1 MTVDAEAQVREEA
14 GSDAGGAVREALDAV
29 KTRPM
34 IGNEAIARGAWE
46 AGVRV
51 AAAYPG
57 TPSTEILEYLGA
69 YPDADVK
76 AQWSTNEKIAMDVAI
91 GGSFAGVRA
100 LTAMKH
106 VGLNVASDPLMSQT
120 YIGVNGGLVIVVCD
134 DPGIHSS
141 QNEQDTRLFARFAQ
155 VPVLEPSDA
164 QEALDYTRWA
174 FEISE
179 RFDTPVIVRSTT
191 RLSHTRSPVTTGPR
205 VEHEPLGFNEDPV
218 KNVIIPAHARLAH
231 PRVLERETKLSAYF
245 EDPEFTRWEE
255 GDTAVGVITAST
267 SYAYVKEVLP
277 EAATLKLASSYP
289 LPMDRI
295 REFCGSVERVIVVEE
310 LEPVIETSLH
320 AAGIAAEGK
329 AWFPRVGEFSPEIVR
344 EGFAGAGVLEMAAAQ
359 EPFPVTPTARPPV
372 LCSGCPHTTA
382 YMAVRAVEGR
392 VAGDIGCY
400 TLAAVDPLKAIDTCV
415 SMGSSIG
422 NAVGLYKAG
431 HETRP
436 IIATI
441 GDSTFLHG
449 GIPALIDAVYNEA
462 DITVMILDN
471 HIVAMT
477 GGQDHPGTGKTLRGE
492 ETHRIDFEEMVRAC
506 GVTWVRTV
514 DSYDVASVYQAL
526 REAIEHRG
534 VSVVVSNRPCVLDPV
549 KLKGSPLQVRADG
562 CTACQSC
569 MNLGC
574 PSLGWSDEMLDGFH
588 KVTIDEST
596 CIGCTLCAQICP
608 SDCIRPVA
616 V

>member
-1 MTVDAEAQVREEA
+1 MEFMGQFPAGDVNAEWA
-14 GSDAGGAVREALDAV
+14 
-29 KTRPM
+29 
-34 IGNEAIARGAWE
+34 
-46 AGVRV
+46 
-51 AAAYPG
+51 
-57 TPSTEILEYLGA
+57 
-69 YPDADVK
+69 
-76 AQWSTNEKIAMDVAI
+76 TNEKVAMDVAI
-91 GGSFAGVRA
+91 GGSFAGVRSM
-100 LTAMKH
+100 TAMKH
-106 VGLNVASDPLMSQT
+106 VGLNVASDALMSQA

-141 QNEQDTRLFARFAQ
+141 QNEQDTRMFARFAQ

-164 QEALDYTRWA
+164 QEALDFTRWA

-179 RFDTPVIVRSTT
+179 QFDTPVIVRSTT
-191 RLSHTRSPVTTGPR
+191 RLSHTRSAVTTGAR
-205 VEHEPLGFNEDPV
+205 TDHEPLGFNDDPT
-218 KNVIIPAHARLAH
+218 KNVIIPAHARMAH
-231 PRVLERETKLSAYF
+231 PRVLEREERLAEYF
-245 EDPEFTRWEE
+245 NDPEFTRWEK
-255 GDTAVGVITAST
+255 GDDSVGIVTAGTA
-267 SYAYVKEVLP
+267 YAYVKEVMP
-277 EAATLKLASSYP
+277 DASTLKLASSYP
-289 LPMDRI
+289 LAIERV
-295 REFCGSVERVIVVEE
+295 RAFCESVDRVIVVEE
-310 LEPVIETSLH
+310 LEPVIETALH

-329 AWFPRVGEFSPEIVR
+329 RWFPRVGEFAPEIVR
-344 EGFAGAGVLEMAAAQ
+344 DGFRKAGILKGGEAA
-359 EPFPVTPTARPPV
+359 EPFAVTPTARPPV
-372 LCSGCPHTTA
+372 LCSGCPHITS
-382 YMAVRAVEGR
+382 YMAVRAVNGR

-422 NAVGLYKAG
+422 NAVGFYKAG
-431 HETRP
+431 LETRP

-449 GIPALIDAVYNEA
+449 GIPPLIDAVYNEA
-462 DITVMILDN
+462 NITVMILDN

-506 GVTWVRTV
+506 GVEWVRTV
-514 DSYDVASVYQAL
+514 DSYDVGSLYQAL

-549 KLKGSPLQVRADG
+549 KIKGAPMQVRADG

-588 KVTIDEST
+588 KITIDEAT

-608 SDCIRPVA
+608 SDCIQPVA
-616 V
+616 N

>member
-1 MTVDAEAQVREEA
+1 VDAEAQIRENEDTA
-14 GSDAGGAVREALDAV
+14 DDGAERAALNAV
-29 KTRPM
+29 ATRPM

-57 TPSTEILEYLGA
+57 TPSTEIMEFMGKFPA
-69 YPDADVK
+69 GDVK
-76 AQWSTNEKIAMDVAI
+76 AQWSTNEKVAMDVAI
-91 GGSFAGVRA
+91 GGSFGGVRA
-100 LTAMKH
+100 ITAMKH
-106 VGLNVASDPLMSQT
+106 VGLNVASDALMSQA

-141 QNEQDTRLFARFAQ
+141 QNEQDTRMFARFAQ

-164 QEALDYTRWA
+164 QEALDYTSRA

-179 RFDTPVIVRSTT
+179 RFDTPVIVRGTT

-231 PRVLERETKLSAYF
+231 PRVLDREAKLAEYF
-245 EDPEFTRWEE
+245 ADPEFTRPEQ
-255 GDTAVGVITAST
+255 GDTSVGVITVSVP
-267 SYAYVKEVLP
+267 YAYVKEVLP
-277 EAATLKLASSYP
+277 DAATLKLASSYP
-289 LPMDRI
+289 LPIDTI
-295 REFCGSVERVIVVEE
+295 RAFCESVDRVIVVEE
-310 LEPVIETSLH
+310 LEPVIETALH

-329 AWFPRVGEFSPEIVR
+329 EWFPRVGEFSPEVVR
-344 EGFAGAGVLEMAAAQ
+344 DGLARAGVLEAGETH
-359 EPFPVTPTARPPV
+359 EPWAVTPTARPPV

-382 YMAVRAVEGR
+382 YMAVRAVDGR
-392 VAGDIGCY
+392 VTGDIGCY

-422 NAVGLYKAG
+422 NAIGLYKAG
-431 HETRP
+431 LETRP

-449 GIPALIDAVYNEA
+449 GIPPLIDAVYNEA
-462 DITVMILDN
+462 NITVMILDN

-506 GVTWVRTV
+506 GVKWLRTV
-514 DSYDVASVYQAL
+514 DAYDVASVYQAL
-526 REAIEHRG
+526 REATEHRG
-534 VSVVVSNRPCVLDPV
+534 VSVVVCNRPCVLDPV
-549 KLKGSPLQVRADG
+549 KIKGSPMRVRADG

-574 PSLGWSDEMLDGFH
+574 PSLGWSGEMLDGFH

>member
-1 MTVDAEAQVREEA
+1 VDAKARIREQDEP
-14 GSDAGGAVREALDAV
+14 DDGAAERQALNAV
-29 KTRPM
+29 ATRPM
-34 IGNEAIARGAWE
+34 IGNEAIARGVWE

-57 TPSTEILEYLGA
+57 TPSTEIMEFIGA
-69 YPDADVK
+69 FPASDIK
-76 AQWSTNEKIAMDVAI
+76 AQWSTNEKVAMDVAI

-100 LTAMKH
+100 ITAMKH
-106 VGLNVASDPLMSQT
+106 VGLNVASDALMSQA
-120 YIGVNGGLVIVVCD
+120 YIGVNGGLVVVVCD

-141 QNEQDTRLFARFAQ
+141 QNEQDTRMFARFAQ

-164 QEALDYTRWA
+164 QEALDFTRWA

-205 VEHEPLGFNEDPV
+205 VEREPLGFNEDPV

-231 PRVLERETKLSAYF
+231 PRVLEREAKLAAYF
-245 EDPEFTRWEE
+245 DDPDFTRREE
-255 GDTAVGVITAST
+255 GDTSVGVITVGTA
-267 SYAYVKEVLP
+267 YAYVKEVLP

-289 LPMDRI
+289 LAIDRI
-295 REFCGSVERVIVVEE
+295 RAFCDSVERVFVVEE
-310 LEPVIETSLH
+310 LEPVVETALH

-329 AWFPRVGEFSPEIVR
+329 AWFPRVGEFSPEVVR
-344 EGFAGAGVLEMAAAQ
+344 EGFAGAGVLEAAAAQ
-359 EPFPVTPTARPPV
+359 EKWAVTPTARPPV
-372 LCSGCPHTTA
+372 LCSGCPHTTS
-382 YMAVRAVEGR
+382 YMAVRAVDGR

-422 NAVGLYKAG
+422 NAVGFYKAG
-431 HETRP
+431 LETRP

-449 GIPALIDAVYNEA
+449 GIPPLIDAVYNEA

-506 GVTWVRTV
+506 GVKWVRTV

-534 VSVVVSNRPCVLDPV
+534 VAVVISNRPCVLDPV

-574 PSLGWSDEMLDGFH
+574 PSLGWSDEVLDGFH
-588 KVTIDEST
+588 KVTIDESS

-616 V
+616 N

>member
-1 MTVDAEAQVREEA
+1 MDAKARIREQDDTD
-14 GSDAGGAVREALDAV
+14 DAGAARAALDTVA
-29 KTRPM
+29 TRPM

-46 AGVRV
+46 AGVKV

-57 TPSTEILEYLGA
+57 TPSTEIMEFVGIFPA
-69 YPDADVK
+69 GDIK
-76 AQWSTNEKIAMDVAI
+76 AQWSTNEKVAMDVAI
-91 GGSFAGVRA
+91 GASFAGVRA
-100 LTAMKH
+100 MTAMKH
-106 VGLNVASDPLMSQT
+106 VGLNVASDPLMSQA

-141 QNEQDTRLFARFAQ
+141 QNEQDTRMFARFAQ

-205 VEHEPLGFNEDPV
+205 VAREPLGFNEDPV

-231 PRVLERETKLSAYF
+231 PRVLEREAKLAAYF
-245 EDPEFTRWEE
+245 DDPEFTRWEE
-255 GDTAVGVITAST
+255 GDTSVGVITVST

-277 EAATLKLASSYP
+277 DAATLKLASSYP
-289 LPMDRI
+289 LALDRI
-295 REFCGSVERVIVVEE
+295 RAFCDSVDRVFVVEE
-310 LEPVIETSLH
+310 LEPVIETALH

-329 AWFPRVGEFSPEIVR
+329 AWFPRVGEFSPENVR
-344 EGFAGAGVLEMAAAQ
+344 EGFRKAGVLEAVAAP
-359 EPFPVTPTARPPV
+359 EPWAVTPTMRPPV
-372 LCSGCPHTTA
+372 LCSGCPHTTS

-431 HETRP
+431 QETRP

-449 GIPALIDAVYNEA
+449 GIPPLIDAVYNNA
-462 DITVMILDN
+462 NITVMILDN

-477 GGQDHPGTGKTLRGE
+477 GGQDHPGTGKTLRGD

-506 GVTWVRTV
+506 GVKSVRTV

-526 REAIEHRG
+526 REAIEYRG
-534 VSVVVSNRPCVLDPV
+534 VAVVISNRPCVLDPV

-588 KVTIDEST
+588 KITIDESS

-616 V
+616 N